1 MQAGRRNWWNRS
13 LLGLGLVV
21 WTSSFSSSQAQT
33 AGSVLPAASGQKA
46 VSKNI
51 ENAQPASEMEQL
63 AKTFSGIGRLR
74 FIQNRMYPYPKAAKD
89 GAKKFGDGVRE
100 DAL

>member
-1 MQAGRRNWWNRS
+1 VQAGRRNWLNSS
-13 LLGLGLVV
+13 LPGLGP
-21 WTSSFSSSQAQT
+21 SSFSSSQAQT

-46 VSKNI
+46 VS

-63 AKTFSGIGRLR
+63 PKRCLAPGRLR
-74 FIQNRMYPYPKAAKD
+74 FIQNRMNPYPKAAKE

-100 DAL
+100 DAR